1 MSIDTV
7 RKNMQYRLHSYQFL
21 ISFVESDNILSW
33 RERAEEEG
41 REKGGEEEGEGV
53 EEEGGRKRV
62 GVY

>member
-7 RKNMQYRLHSYQFL
+7 RKDMQYRLHSYQFL

-41 REKGGEEEGEGV
+41 REEGGDEEGEGV

>member
-1 MSIDTV
+1 MRIDTT
-7 RKNMQYRLHSYQFL
+7 RKDTQYRLHSYQFL

-41 REKGGEEEGEGV
+41 REEEGGEEV